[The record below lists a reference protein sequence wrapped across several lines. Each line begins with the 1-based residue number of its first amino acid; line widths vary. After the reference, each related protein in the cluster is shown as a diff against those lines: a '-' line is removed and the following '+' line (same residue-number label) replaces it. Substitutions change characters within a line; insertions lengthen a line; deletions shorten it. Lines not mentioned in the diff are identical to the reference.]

1 MEAPNVGLDWLY
13 IYKGQA
19 QIQYHNDQSL
29 VEVGSGQMIALQKGS
44 MPIDM
49 EESVIQE
56 LHPKLGEAPLFEIIQ
71 PTLTARIQNWLA
83 KTGIGTAQMVTF
95 ITYFLSLVTLLAI
108 PLVVL
113 FFYKK
118 RKNGH

>member
-1 MEAPNVGLDWLY
+1 
-13 IYKGQA
+13 
-19 QIQYHNDQSL
+19 
-29 VEVGSGQMIALQKGS
+29 

-49 EESVIQE
+49 EESVIQA
-56 LHPKLGEAPLFEIIQ
+56 LHPKLGSAPFEIIQ
-71 PTLTARIQNWLA
+71 PTATARIQNWLA
-83 KTGIGTAQMVTF
+83 SSIGTAQMVTLSP
-95 ITYFLSLVTLLAI
+95 LSLCLTLLAI